1 MDNRPTFF
9 ANNDEN
15 QPIRAGGVVFYKSD
29 PVTKQIKMLMQYT
42 KRIDQ
47 KTNIKR
53 NVYEDIGGKTDEK
66 DNNINDT
73 IMREVVEETNGI
85 ITKEIVK
92 EHLDKDH
99 NKMTQGYY
107 LKHSK
112 YYLILVEANKSII
125 NIDRRAFGKE
135 EINGKIRQFHWI
147 DVNRLNTKGT
157 PFNERIW
164 FLRKEINDFFS
175 TLY

>member
-1 MDNRPTFF
+1 MDKRPTFF

-15 QPIRAGGVVFYKSD
+15 QSIRAGGIIFYKLD
-29 PVTKQIKMLMQYT
+29 PLTKQIKMLMQYT
-42 KRIDQ
+42 ERLNQ
-47 KTNIKR
+47 RTNIKR
-53 NVYEDIGGKTDEK
+53 HVYEDIGGKTDEI

-92 EHLDKDH
+92 EHLDKA
-99 NKMTQGYY
+99 NQSYY

-112 YYLILVEANKSII
+112 YYLILVEADKNIV
-125 NIDRRAFGKE
+125 NIDRRAYGKE
-135 EINGKIRQFHWI
+135 EINGKKRQFHWI
-147 DVNRLNTKGT
+147 DANRLNTKGT

>member
-9 ANNDEN
+9 NDNDN
-15 QPIRAGGVVFYKSD
+15 QPIRAGGIIFYKID
-29 PVTKQIKMLMQYT
+29 PLTKQIKMLMQYT
-42 KRIDQ
+42 QRIDQ

-85 ITKEIVK
+85 ITKEIVQ
-92 EHLDKDH
+92 EHLDKEH
-99 NKMTQGYY
+99 HKMNQAYY

-112 YYLILVEANKSII
+112 YYLILIEANKTIVDV
-125 NIDRRAFGKE
+125 DRRAYGKK
-135 EINGKIRQFHWI
+135 EINGKLRQFHWI
-147 DVNRLNTKGT
+147 DAYRLNIKGT

-164 FLRKEINDFFS
+164 FLRKEINNFFS
-175 TLY
+175 TLI